1 MYDDKTRIEM
11 QTSGAKTSTHILPKD
26 AAPSIHVKLPGAPA
40 TPSQT
45 PLISPRYAIRGCN
58 LGPMAV
64 QSRKAERGYAAG
76 PEASRAGRS
85 SEGAENELRLGPIT
99 GSCHVFKTK
108 QPRRPLSRLHIDV
121 NRGMRLRTC
130 CHHFDARRLPNR
142 RSAGGAGAF
151 CRAGQ
156 RTRIRGQTAR
166 TRSNAAL
173 RGRSRKRRR
182 FGEDNSSTSTEPSKT
197 ICGINGTMVEI
208 ELAAGIRAL
217 TAWGPWPVA
226 AAAAAPLDAAES
238 RAGRQLGWP
247 GLLPIGP
254 CFSSKGEL
262 GRCTS
267 FRQCYPY
274 FKLPELSNWETWVL
288 GICSAC
294 AAPTP
299 QRRARPSTPRR
310 PPPCGAPEQP
320 LRKAKPVGPGR
331 ESHPAQLAP
340 PPPHAPSHN
349 THPFAATHTSLPGG
363 PASRPPPRTPPHGAH
378 AAPRPPTP
386 PQRPPTPRSRPPNR
400 HAAPWPARAHAP
412 AAGPD
417 HHHPPALAAAPV
429 AAHPPHTAHHAHHTQ
444 APDEP
449 SNVLADASCGARNGA
464 MEQERI
470 VGGQNADIGEW
481 PWMAALFNGGRQFCG
496 GSLIDNIHILTA
508 AHCVAHMSSWDVA
521 RLTVHLGD
529 HNIKTNYEVRHIV
542 KKVKRVVRH
551 RGFDSRTLYN
561 DVAVLTLDSPV
572 TFTQQVRPVCLPSGN
587 ALYAGQT
594 ATVIGWGSLRESGRQ
609 PEILQEVS
617 IPIWTNSECRAKYG
631 SAAPGGIVE
640 HFLCAGYDGKDSC
653 SGDSGGPLM
662 INNGRW
668 TQVGIVSW
676 GIGCGKG
683 QYPGVYT
690 RVTHFMPWITK
701 NLK

>member
-1 MYDDKTRIEM
+1 M
-11 QTSGAKTSTHILPKD
+11 ALPRPVARASARARARLTLAPMPLPRLHLLCFLLATLLLQL
-26 AAPSIHVKLPGAPA
+26 AAPPASVVVAAAADAKSAPA
-40 TPSQT
+40 
-45 PLISPRYAIRGCN
+45 
-58 LGPMAV
+58 AV
-64 QSRKAERGYAAG
+64 D
-76 PEASRAGRS
+76 ASADDDS
-85 SEGAENELRLGPIT
+85 
-99 GSCHVFKTK
+99 V
-108 QPRRPLSRLHIDV
+108 V
-121 NRGMRLRTC
+121 
-130 CHHFDARRLPNR
+130 
-142 RSAGGAGAF
+142 
-151 CRAGQ
+151 
-156 RTRIRGQTAR
+156 
-166 TRSNAAL
+166 
-173 RGRSRKRRR
+173 
-182 FGEDNSSTSTEPSKT
+182 
-197 ICGINGTMVEI
+197 I
-208 ELAAGIRAL
+208 E
-217 TAWGPWPVA
+217 

-288 GICSAC
+288 GMYDTCSYFTATGRQMFGVC
-294 AAPTP
+294 CTNPATPRPPLHPTPPPPVEPPEQPPEESKPAGPVVNPIPPNWPPPLPTHPPNNTIPPLPTHPPSPGWPGLPPTSPTPPTAPTP
-299 QRRARPSTPRR
+299 PT
-310 PPPCGAPEQP
+310 
-320 LRKAKPVGPGR
+320 
-331 ESHPAQLAP
+331 
-340 PPPHAPSHN
+340 
-349 THPFAATHTSLPGG
+349 
-363 PASRPPPRTPPHGAH
+363 
-378 AAPRPPTP
+378 PPTP
-386 PQRPPTPRSRPPNR
+386 PQRPTYPTQPPTKPPT
-400 HAAPWPARAHAP
+400 AAPWPP
-412 AAGPD
+412 PVPT
-417 HHHPPALAAAPV
+417 HPPRPPTTTTRPPWQPPQWPPT
-429 AAHPPHTAHHAHHTQ
+429 HPTTPSTTTTTQ

-617 IPIWTNSECRAKYG
+617 IPIWTNNECRAKYG

-690 RVTHFMPWITK
+690 RVTHFLPWITK